1 MPTARPPAARRAAT
15 SPADA
20 PAWLDDEEMAAW
32 LPLMRVLHLLPQ
44 QLDRQL
50 REQAGINHTYYMI
63 MVFLSAQPDRAM
75 TLSGLARAV
84 AMIPSRLT
92 HALGSLEGRGWV
104 ERRPCETD
112 RRVQFAW
119 LTDEGMR
126 ALEQA
131 APGHVAE
138 VRRTVFDALDRR
150 DLAHLRR
157 IAEKIAAGLEEQPP
171 PGAGRT

>member
-1 MPTARPPAARRAAT
+1 MPTPARRPSSHT
-15 SPADA
+15 SAQPVEAVQ
-20 PAWLDDEEMAAW
+20 WLDEQEMAAW
-32 LPLMRVLHLLPQ
+32 LPLMRVMHLLPQ

-50 REQAGINHTYYMI
+50 REQAGINHNYYMI
-63 MVFLSAQPDRAM
+63 MVSLSAQPDRAM
-75 TLSGLARAV
+75 TLSGLAREV

-112 RRVQFAW
+112 KRVQFAW

-150 DLAHLRR
+150 DLVHLRR
-157 IAEKIAAGLEEQPP
+157 IAEKIAAGLED
-171 PGAGRT
+171 

>member
-1 MPTARPPAARRAAT
+1 MPTTAQPPARRPAAER
-15 SPADA
+15 SAEA
-20 PAWLDDEEMAAW
+20 PQWLDAEEMAAW
-32 LPLMRVLHLLPQ
+32 LPLMRVMHLLPQ

-50 REQAGINHTYYMI
+50 REQAGINHNYYMI
-63 MVFLSAQPDRAM
+63 MVTLSAQPDRSM
-75 TLSGLARAV
+75 TLSGLAREV

-104 ERRPCETD
+104 VRRPCETD
-112 RRVQFAW
+112 KRVQFAW

-138 VRRTVFDALDRR
+138 VRRSVFDALDRR

-157 IAEKIAAGLEEQPP
+157 IAEKIAAGLGE
-171 PGAGRT
+171 

>member
-1 MPTARPPAARRAAT
+1 MPKTVGPSAAVAAVENQ
-15 SPADA
+15 SEQPR
-20 PAWLDDEEMAAW
+20 WLEEEELAAW

-50 REQAGINHTYYMI
+50 REQAGITHQYYMI
-63 MVFLSAQPDRAM
+63 MALLSAQPDREL
-75 TLSGLARAV
+75 TLSSLAHGV
-84 AMIPSRLT
+84 GMIPSRLT

-104 ERRPCETD
+104 ERHPCATD
-112 RRVQFAW
+112 RRVQYAR

-138 VRRTVFDALDRR
+138 VRRTVIDQLTRK
-150 DLAHLRR
+150 DLADLRR
-157 IAEKIAAGLEEQPP
+157 VAGKIAASLG
-171 PGAGRT
+171 G